1 MILVDSSVWVDYF
14 NGVETL
20 ATKKLDSLLGLQ
32 PICTGDLILAEVLQG
47 FRQDQHYKA
56 AKTLLCSLPM
66 YSMLGV
72 DLSLKSAEN
81 YRVLR
86 KQGFTIRKNI
96 DTMIATF
103 CIENDFSL
111 LHSDNDFQPFQQL
124 LGLQVV

>member
-56 AKTLLCSLPM
+56 AKKVLCSLPM

-81 YRVLR
+81 YRALR
-86 KQGFTIRKNI
+86 KQGFTIRKTI

-103 CIENDFSL
+103 CIENDFLL
-111 LHSDNDFQPFQQL
+111 LHSDKDFQPFQQL

>member
-1 MILVDSSVWVDYF
+1 M
-14 NGVETL
+14 
-20 ATKKLDSLLGLQ
+20 DSLLGLQ

-111 LHSDNDFQPFQQL
+111 LHSDKDFQPFQQL

>member
-1 MILVDSSVWVDYF
+1 
-14 NGVETL
+14 
-20 ATKKLDSLLGLQ
+20 LDSLLGLQ
-32 PICTGDLILAEVLQG
+32 PICTGDFILAEVLQG

-86 KQGFTIRKNI
+86 KQGFTIRKTI

-111 LHSDNDFQPFQQL
+111 LHSDKDFQPFQQI
-124 LGLQVV
+124 LGLQVI